1 MIEINDE
8 NVLVFTL
15 RVILGLL
22 FFFQGYDKVFKVK
35 IPGVITFF
43 RSELGSINV
52 PDLVL
57 KLSTYYTSYIEF
69 LCGALLIV
77 GLFTKYALYLL
88 GLDLILVVG
97 AFSLIKPMWDMQL
110 LFPRLMLLSILLYLP
125 EEWNLISADHIL
137 NYFFHIS
144 T

>member
-1 MIEINDE
+1 MIEINNE
-8 NVLVFTL
+8 NILVFTL

-35 IPGVITFF
+35 IPGVIAFF
-43 RSELGSINV
+43 RSELGNIKV
-52 PDLVL
+52 PDSVL
-57 KLSTYYTSYIEF
+57 KLSTYYTSYVEF
-69 LCGALLIV
+69 LCGALLV
-77 GLFTKYALYLL
+77 AGLFTKYALYLL
-88 GLDLILVVG
+88 GFDLILVVG

-125 EEWNLISADHIL
+125 EEWNMISADHIL
-137 NYFFHIS
+137 NYLFHIN